1 MYEKIRE
8 IVNDLRKDKSIP
20 LMPDTPLI
28 GGDRVLDSL
37 LLVELCLK
45 LEDLSSEMNFNFDW
59 TSSEAM
65 SKSSGMFRSIGSLT
79 EEFERQMQ
87 NKK

>member
-65 SKSSGMFRSIGSLT
+65 SKSLGMFRSIGSLT